1 MKEDEQNRLYS
12 EKEIAA
18 LFRRASELQ
27 NAETAGT
34 APGLSFSEV
43 ERIAR
48 DLGIDPRYVEAAAM
62 DLRAGGSP
70 AEKRSLIGAPV
81 LIEGGRLASKDVS
94 DEQWESM
101 VQECRR
107 AFGQTGR
114 TEQRGRTMEWMTS
127 GPDLVE
133 NRMTVTPKGD
143 ATSIQLSQDYSGVAG
158 LAYITGT
165 LATVVSAAAL
175 VAAIDLPLAA
185 EVAAGGGTVGGALLL
200 LRTWFRHF
208 MGGQR
213 RKQTELL
220 GRLQSIAGIAQPQ
233 QHAVTAADQG
243 MELSD
248 GSEYGVMEETQRQR
262 QREYDAE

>member
-1 MKEDEQNRLYS
+1 MKEDQQNRLYS

-81 LIEGGRLASKDVS
+81 LIEGGRLASKDV
-94 DEQWESM
+94 
-101 VQECRR
+101 
-107 AFGQTGR
+107 
-114 TEQRGRTMEWMTS
+114 
-127 GPDLVE
+127 
-133 NRMTVTPKGD
+133 
-143 ATSIQLSQDYSGVAG
+143 
-158 LAYITGT
+158 
-165 LATVVSAAAL
+165 
-175 VAAIDLPLAA
+175 
-185 EVAAGGGTVGGALLL
+185 
-200 LRTWFRHF
+200 
-208 MGGQR
+208 
-213 RKQTELL
+213 
-220 GRLQSIAGIAQPQ
+220 QSIAGIAQPQ
-233 QHAVTAADQG
+233 QHAMTAADQG

-248 GSEYGVMEETQRQR
+248 GSEYGVIEETQRQR